1 MTHAEKEVRNQ
12 KIVALRRQGYSQSQL
27 AEMFGLTN
35 IYAICKRYGVA
46 GVMSDRKAGHHSFGG
61 NQYTKRTEEEKRE
74 YVESL
79 LPFGF
84 SYEGG
89 YIDCDHKVM
98 IKCNV
103 CNTEFERSMVSIR
116 QGKKTVCPCC
126 ALKDKEYKQQMESAL
141 EEEQRQRREEAREQR
156 ALEEAKRKED
166 KHNQMLHPCLVCGN
180 ITANKKYCSMS
191 CGKKANN
198 NRKETRRRAKIK
210 DALVDSDIDLHTLF
224 DIDKGRC
231 YICGGECD
239 WNDKETRPGGIVCG
253 DLYPSIDHV
262 IPLAKGGKHEWGNV
276 KLAHRICNSKKAASI
291 SPWVKTA

>member
-27 AEMFGLTN
+27 AEIFGLTN
-35 IYAICKRYGVA
+35 IGAICKRYGVA
-46 GVMSDRKAGHHSFGG
+46 GVMSDRKAEHHPSGV
-61 NQYTKRTEEEKRE
+61 NQYTKNTEEEKRV

-89 YIDCDHKVM
+89 YIDCEHKVM
-98 IKCNV
+98 IRCNV
-103 CNTEFERSMVSIR
+103 CNTVFERSMITIR
-116 QGKKTVCPCC
+116 KRRHTVCPCC

-141 EEEQRQRREEAREQR
+141 KEEQRQRREEARKQR
-156 ALEEAKRKED
+156 ALEEAD
-166 KHNQMLHPCLVCGN
+166 KLNQRLHPCLVCGI
-180 ITANKKYCSMS
+180 ITANKKYCSTS
-191 CGKKANN
+191 CCNKANN

-210 DALVDSDIDLHTLF
+210 DALVDSNIDLHVLF
-224 DIDKGRC
+224 NIDKGRC

-239 WNDKETRPGGIVCG
+239 WNDKETRPTGIVCG

-262 IPLAKGGKHEWGNV
+262 IPLSKGGKHEWENV
-276 KLAHRICNSKKAASI
+276 RLAHRICNSKKSASI